1 MKNFIFY
8 FFIVLIY
15 NIFIS
20 CNDNFSEDSSQN
32 YNKRQINIDV
42 LTERVDSDTPYP
54 KTIVSLEDWNIIEY
68 SNKGMKHEYVTIFH
82 FINAKKRISMVV
94 TGYKSTIFICEY
106 NPFTDEKSDTVVIA
120 AEKQGMVT
128 LALCKMNWDNNSYTV
143 LSETILENQS
153 YFVSTMNST
162 NDEFDDIR
170 ALTVKTL
177 DELSNKI
184 SQITF
189 LPSKFSNVGVI
200 ATIWNKCAIPWAKY
214 SLYEDY
220 PEIQQQ
226 ISEDYALGEFEKW
239 FLSIIPQNKSN
250 LYKKAKNVY
259 NNSKKLFGNLN
270 NNTEITDETIDNL
283 SLGFSYIA
291 DESYNSQ
298 IEYGEELVKYKVSLR
313 AYNIEETSA
322 KIDASVTC
330 MDGQPSYIS
339 KYGINVLGQD
349 GKSFSNE
356 YQNFDNSITITGLSP
371 GNRYSVTAY
380 IYSLGKIYESTID
393 FTTNFTFE
401 LHPKELIFEA
411 IGGTKAVAI
420 ILPENG
426 WKSWEIKSKPNWCK
440 IEKSNTSFFIKVTE
454 SNIYRDGSIIVA
466 VNLNDNSIIE
476 NSLKVIQNVNN
487 WDGTKWSFSGN
498 MNVNYY
504 FNGEILTSQN
514 YPLTFEMEIYNV
526 ETNKMKLVVNNQ
538 ETVYDKIYI
547 DKNNNLILE
556 AVTTAE
562 QYDFPIKIVFTRTD
576 INTAYGTFDTKWK
589 CNEILIEA
597 NGNFNGVLVDS
608 NNSKHCCPEKVS
620 QNSYY

>member
-1 MKNFIFY
+1 MKKIIFY
-8 FFIVLIY
+8 IYIVLTY
-15 NIFIS
+15 MIFIS
-20 CNDNFSEDSSQN
+20 CNDDFNGDSSHN
-32 YNKRQINIDV
+32 YSENKLHIDIDI

-54 KTIVSLEDWNIIEY
+54 KTIASLEDWNIIEY
-68 SNKGMKHEYVTIFH
+68 SNKGMEHEYLTIFH
-82 FINAKKRISMVV
+82 FINAKERISMVV
-94 TGYKSTIFICEY
+94 TGYKSTVFICEY

-120 AEKQGMVT
+120 AKKQGMVT

-153 YFVSTMNST
+153 RFVSTMNST
-162 NDEFDDIR
+162 NDEFDDIK

-184 SQITF
+184 SQVTS

-214 SLYEDY
+214 SLYEGY

-259 NNSKKLFGNLN
+259 NSSKKLWGNLN
-270 NNTEITDETIDNL
+270 NNTEITDETIDNY

-298 IEYGEELVKYKVSLR
+298 IEYGKELVKYKVSLR
-313 AYNIEETSA
+313 AYNIEDTSA
-322 KIDASVTC
+322 KIDAWVTC

-349 GKSFSNE
+349 GQSFSHE

-401 LHPKELIFEA
+401 LHPKELIFDA
-411 IGGTKAVAI
+411 IGGTKAVAL

-426 WKSWEIKSKPNWCK
+426 WKSWEIKSKPNWCT
-440 IEKSNTSFFIKVTE
+440 IEKSNTSFFIKVAE
-454 SNIYRDGSIIVA
+454 SNIYRNGSIIVA
-466 VNLNDNSIIE
+466 VNLNNNSIIE
-476 NSLKVIQNVNN
+476 NSLKVIQNINN
-487 WDGTKWSFSGN
+487 WDGTKWLFSGN
-498 MNVNYY
+498 INANYY

-514 YPLTFEMEIYNV
+514 YPLTFEMEIYDV
-526 ETNKMKLVVNNQ
+526 ETNKIKVVANNQ
-538 ETVYDKIYI
+538 EAAYDKIYI

-562 QYDFPIKIVFTRTD
+562 QYDVPIKIVFTRTG
-576 INTAYGTFDTKWK
+576 INTAYGVFDTKNK
-589 CNEILIEA
+589 YNDILLEV

-608 NNSKHCCPEKVS
+608 YNSKL
-620 QNSYY
+620 